1 MTWTEGLPCAR
12 SCSQHFTHRDS
23 IPQIQGAGILTPPIL
38 QINGGSERSF
48 IRDSKAGKG
57 EAMKSNPRAWPS
69 TSM

>member
-1 MTWTEGLPCAR
+1 MCQVLFSALYTQGLNPPNPGGWY
-12 SCSQHFTHRDS
+12 SH
-23 IPQIQGAGILTPPIL
+23 PPIL